1 MIIFLALILSVFV
14 VLGVHES
21 GHLLMGI
28 HEGFKLQLF
37 VIGPLGI
44 KREKDKLKY
53 YLNKNLGYYGGICA
67 TTPAEHHPDNAK
79 KFGRIILAGPIAS
92 ILFGILCLLVS
103 IWIAL
108 PFKIIIVGAGFM
120 SFAIFLATTLPGK
133 TGMFF
138 TDRKRYQRLTTPGH
152 DQEIELAIMR
162 ILGHSAKDESYRN
175 VDKSDIELLIHD
187 TLPFI
192 SYFGLFNLLVY
203 EYEIEKTIKEETESK
218 YLEASKNMPSSMVK
232 AMNIELEKIKAK
244 SFQLNN

>member
-1 MIIFLALILSVFV
+1 MIYLALVLSIFV
-14 VLGVHES
+14 VLGVHEL
-21 GHLLMGI
+21 GHLVVGLQQ
-28 HEGFKLQLF
+28 GFQLQLF

-44 KREKDKLKY
+44 KREKNRIIY
-53 YLNKNLGYYGGICA
+53 YFNKNLAYYGGICV

-92 ILFGILCLLVS
+92 ILLGILCLMVS

-108 PFKIIIVGAGFM
+108 PFKIIIVGASFM

-203 EYEIEKTIKEETESK
+203 EYEIEKTINEETESK
-218 YLEASKNMPSSMVK
+218 YLEASKNIPSSMVK

-244 SFQLNN
+244 SFHLKY